1 MKAILYLFWF
11 PNIKKC
17 NKLSWSYFR
26 IEVRRKVFPI
36 KILMIKSFHYENC
49 DGENFIK
56 SQLKIHMYLSG
67 YKQRKLRWIFHSRQT
82 TIRIS
87 WKLWWTVDWKDLFKS
102 GIYGLRKLLSWSCEL
117 EKGVTTVS
125 INEVRLAIENGIESS
140 KIIFNGNGKTKIEL
154 LKAINYGVIINV
166 DSKFDF
172 ENLLEAKGSVLHID
186 NSIWRSML
194 EPIQVLFQS

>member
-1 MKAILYLFWF
+1 MWQAILKLF
-11 PNIKKC
+11 PNWGPK
-17 NKLSWSYFR
+17 
-26 IEVRRKVFPI
+26 E
-36 KILMIKSFHYENC
+36 SFSHDNRP
-49 DGENFIK
+49 GENFLK
-56 SQLKIHMYLSG
+56 SQFKKIHMYLSG
-67 YKQRKLRWIFHSRQT
+67 YKQRKLHWIFHSRQT

-102 GIYGLRKLLSWSCEL
+102 GIDGLRKLLSWSCEL

-125 INEVRLAIENGIESS
+125 INEVRLAIENGIEST

-172 ENLLEAKGSVLHID
+172 ENLLEAKGNVSSIDKSVGTL
-186 NSIWRSML
+186 
-194 EPIQVLFQS
+194 